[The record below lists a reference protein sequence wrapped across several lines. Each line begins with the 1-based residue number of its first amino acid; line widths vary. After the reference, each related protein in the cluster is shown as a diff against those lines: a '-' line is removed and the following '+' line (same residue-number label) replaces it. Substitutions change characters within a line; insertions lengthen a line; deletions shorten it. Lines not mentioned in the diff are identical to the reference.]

1 MSVRTSRKILAIAAA
16 AVALPLLSSAGGY
29 HVAAQQAR
37 VSETA
42 AAALGRQ
49 LAQQMSY
56 KSPFETDAPDHL
68 WMLGDA
74 QSVTFIHLDKPYAET
89 TRVIYVG
96 FGIKGRWCAED
107 QAAIEKVA
115 GKGFTHFHR
124 TAKVATWDAG
134 HGGARAGEPGYWLK
148 HMAVGPGFSMPWGD
162 VKPGVTDMKFMPTTA
177 PRCGS

>member
-1 MSVRTSRKILAIAAA
+1 MHMSRRTLEGLAGVVVLTVLAF
-16 AVALPLLSSAGGY
+16 AGGY
-29 HVAAQQAR
+29 HVAAQGR
-37 VSETA
+37 LSDTFA
-42 AAALGRQ
+42 ASFGRQ

-56 KSPFETDAPDHL
+56 KSPFETDAPDHV
-68 WMLGDA
+68 WALGDD
-74 QSVTFIHLDKPYAET
+74 QSVTFIHFDRPFADA

-96 FGIKGRWCAED
+96 FGVKGRWCAED
-107 QAAIEKVA
+107 QAALEKIA

-148 HMAVGPGFSMPWGD
+148 HMAVGPGFKMPWGE
-162 VKPGVTDMKFMPTTA
+162 VRPGATDTAFMPTTA

>member
-1 MSVRTSRKILAIAAA
+1 MWRSRKTLGMVAGV
-16 AVALPLLSSAGGY
+16 VALAVLVFVGGY
-29 HVAAQQAR
+29 QVAAQQSR

-68 WMLGDA
+68 WALGDDR
-74 QSVTFIHLDKPYAET
+74 SVTFIHLDKPYAEA
-89 TRVIYVG
+89 TRAIYIG
-96 FGIKGRWCAED
+96 FAIKGRWCAED
-107 QAAIEKVA
+107 QAAIEKMA

-134 HGGARAGEPGYWLK
+134 HGGAKAGEPGYWLK
-148 HMAVGPGFSMPWGD
+148 HMAVGPGFAMPWGD

>member
-1 MSVRTSRKILAIAAA
+1 MAF
-16 AVALPLLSSAGGY
+16 AGGY
-29 HVAAQQAR
+29 HVAAQQTR
-37 VSETA
+37 VSDTI

-68 WMLGDA
+68 WVLGDD
-74 QSVTFIHLDKPYAET
+74 QSVTFIHLDKPYGEA

-107 QAAIEKVA
+107 QAAIERIA

-124 TAKVATWDAG
+124 IARVATWDAG
-134 HGGARAGEPGYWLK
+134 HGGARPGEPGYWLK
-148 HMAVGPGFSMPWGD
+148 HMAVGPGFKMPWGD
-162 VKPGVTDMKFMPTTA
+162 VQPGATDAAFMPTTA